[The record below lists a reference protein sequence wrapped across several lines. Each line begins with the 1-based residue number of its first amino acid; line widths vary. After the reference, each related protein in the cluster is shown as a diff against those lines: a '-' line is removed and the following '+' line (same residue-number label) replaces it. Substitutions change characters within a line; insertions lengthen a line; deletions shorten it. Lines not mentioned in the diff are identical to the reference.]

1 MALIVQKYGGS
12 SVADPERIRDVAR
25 RVARARK
32 GGDKV
37 VAVVSA
43 MGDTT
48 DELTALAHRVSA
60 APTDREIDML
70 LSTGEQVTAALLAMA
85 LHDLGV
91 DAVSL
96 TGGQVGIATDGA
108 HRRAKIIGISTG
120 KIAEHLARG
129 TVVVVAGFQGVD
141 EDLDIT
147 TLGRGGSDTTAVA
160 LAAVLGADV
169 CRIYKDVEGV
179 YTADP
184 RIVPAAGKIDRI
196 GYDEMLEM
204 ASLGAQVLQS
214 RAVEFA
220 KKYGI
225 KVEILSSFNDA
236 PGTVVSGEG
245 GKMEDLVIRAVT
257 VDRGE
262 AKLTI
267 RRVPDRPGIAA
278 SIFGAMA
285 EANVN
290 VDMIIQNVSEDGYT
304 DVSFTVSRED
314 CARAVRA
321 LERTAAGIGAKGIT
335 RDERIAK
342 VSVVGVGMKSHK
354 GVASTM
360 FGTLAREGINIEM
373 ISTSDIKISCV
384 VDEADL
390 ERAAR
395 ALHAAF
401 GLGADGEAGQER

>member
-1 MALIVQKYGGS
+1 MALIVQKYGGT

-25 RVARARK
+25 RVARARE
-32 GGDKV
+32 GGNGIV
-37 VAVVSA
+37 VVVSA

-48 DELTALAHRVSA
+48 DELIALAHRVSA
-60 APTDREIDML
+60 TPADREIDML

-85 LHDLGV
+85 LLDLGV

-96 TGGQVGIATDGA
+96 TGGQVGIVTDGA
-108 HRRAKIIGISTG
+108 HRRAKIVGISTG

-129 TVVVVAGFQGVD
+129 AVVVVAGFQGVD

-225 KVEILSSFNDA
+225 RVEVLSSFTDA

-245 GKMEDLVIRAVT
+245 EEMEDLVIRAVT
-257 VDRGE
+257 VERGE

-278 SIFGAMA
+278 SIFAAMA

-304 DVSFTVSRED
+304 DVSFTVSRDD

-321 LERTAAGIGAKGIT
+321 LERTAAGIGARGIT

-360 FGTLAREGINIEM
+360 FGTLAREGVNIEM

-395 ALHAAF
+395 SLHAAF
-401 GLGADGEAGQER
+401 GLGADGEGGQGR

>member
-1 MALIVQKYGGS
+1 
-12 SVADPERIRDVAR
+12 
-25 RVARARK
+25 
-32 GGDKV
+32 
-37 VAVVSA
+37 
-43 MGDTT
+43 
-48 DELTALAHRVSA
+48 
-60 APTDREIDML
+60 
-70 LSTGEQVTAALLAMA
+70 
-85 LHDLGV
+85 
-91 DAVSL
+91 
-96 TGGQVGIATDGA
+96 
-108 HRRAKIIGISTG
+108 
-120 KIAEHLARG
+120 
-129 TVVVVAGFQGVD
+129 
-141 EDLDIT
+141 
-147 TLGRGGSDTTAVA
+147 
-160 LAAVLGADV
+160 
-169 CRIYKDVEGV
+169 GV

>member
-1 MALIVQKYGGS
+1 MALIVQKYGGT
-12 SVADPERIRDVAR
+12 SVGDPEKIRNIAR
-25 RVARARK
+25 RVSRARE
-32 GGDKV
+32 GGDRIV
-37 VAVVSA
+37 VVVSA

-48 DELTALAHRVSA
+48 DDLIALAHRVSA
-60 APTDREIDML
+60 NPSDREIDML

-96 TGGQVGIATDGA
+96 TGGQVGIVTDGA
-108 HRRAKIIGISTG
+108 HRAAKIVGISTT
-120 KIAEHLARG
+120 KIEEHLERG
-129 TVVVVAGFQGVD
+129 AVVVVAGFQGVD

-184 RIVPAAGKIDRI
+184 RIVPAARKIDRI
-196 GYDEMLEM
+196 SYDEMLEM
-204 ASLGAQVLQS
+204 ASLGAQILQS

-225 KVEILSSFNDA
+225 RVEVLSSLSDV
-236 PGTVVSGEG
+236 PGTMVSGEG
-245 GKMEDLVIRAVT
+245 GEMEDLVIRAVT

-267 RRVPDRPGIAA
+267 QRVPDRPGIAA
-278 SIFGAMA
+278 SIFTAMA
-285 EANVN
+285 GANVN

-304 DVSFTVSRED
+304 DVSFTVSRD
-314 CARAVRA
+314 DFARAVPA
-321 LERTAAGIGAKGIT
+321 LKRTAAEIGAKGIT
-335 RDERIAK
+335 QDEHIAK
-342 VSVVGVGMKSHK
+342 VSVVGVGMRSHK

-360 FGTLAREGINIEM
+360 FDALAREEVNIEM

-384 VDEADL
+384 VDEADV

-401 GLGADGEAGQER
+401 GLGGGKD